1 MTFEI
6 IILILQTVGPFTVL
20 VTVYFLV
27 TELREQNRVA
37 RANARQNIADSH
49 QRLTLA
55 GLEEIIIRIK
65 VKLRAGEDLTPEEE
79 TAYLTHFTAI
89 LRGRQSQHYQYSL
102 GMLDQ
107 SEWDA
112 MLSSFKTLL
121 GDERNL
127 KIWSWVAPTFP
138 ADFVKLVQNEIGE
151 TPVKETAEEEIVDEE
166 EAIQEEV
173 ISEEDSVE
181 EKTTNN

>member
-1 MTFEI
+1 MSFEN

-27 TELREQNRVA
+27 TELKEQNRVA
-37 RANARQNIADSH
+37 RAHARQNIADSH

-151 TPVKETAEEEIVDEE
+151 TPTEATPSDEVAIDKEEIPEEDPEEE
-166 EAIQEEV
+166 
-173 ISEEDSVE
+173 
-181 EKTTNN
+181 TTKN

>member
-65 VKLRAGEDLTPEEE
+65 VKLRAGKDLTPEEE

-151 TPVKETAEEEIVDEE
+151 TPTEAPPSEEVAIDKEEKPEEDPEEE
-166 EAIQEEV
+166 
-173 ISEEDSVE
+173 
-181 EKTTNN
+181 TTKN

>member
-65 VKLRAGEDLTPEEE
+65 VKLRAGKDLTPEEE

-151 TPVKETAEEEIVDEE
+151 TPTEAPPSEEVATDKEEIPEEDPEEE
-166 EAIQEEV
+166 
-173 ISEEDSVE
+173 
-181 EKTTNN
+181 TTKN

>member
-1 MTFEI
+1 MTFET

-55 GLEEIIIRIK
+55 GLEDIIIRIK
-65 VKLRAGEDLTPEEE
+65 VKIRAGEELTDAEE

-89 LRGRQSQHYQYSL
+89 LRGRQSQHYQY
-102 GMLDQ
+102 
-107 SEWDA
+107 
-112 MLSSFKTLL
+112 TLATL
-121 GDERNL
+121 QGHE
-127 KIWSWVAPTFP
+127 
-138 ADFVKLVQNEIGE
+138 
-151 TPVKETAEEEIVDEE
+151 
-166 EAIQEEV
+166 
-173 ISEEDSVE
+173 
-181 EKTTNN
+181 